1 MLTAASAAPLRTVR
15 IDARFD
21 RVGTRLRELWAHR
34 EVVYFLVWRDVKVR
48 YKQTALGVAWV
59 ILQPLLMM
67 LVFTALFGRLA
78 RVPSDGLPYPVF
90 AYLGLLPWQL
100 FATGL
105 GPAANSLVANE
116 RLVTKVYFP
125 RLAIPVAAV
134 ITGLVD
140 VAVGLAVLAP
150 AMLHYGFAPTRAVLA
165 LPALVLL
172 ATAAATAAGVGL
184 AALNVQ
190 FRDVRHALP
199 FLAQLWM
206 FATPV
211 AYPSSLLP
219 ARWRLVYALN
229 PMVGVTEGFRWAL
242 LGRTPAPLELL
253 IVSVAATAVG
263 LWAALAWF
271 ARVERG
277 FADTV

>member
-140 VAVGLAVLAP
+140 VAVGLAVLA
-150 AMLHYGFAPTRAVLA
+150 

>member
-1 MLTAASAAPLRTVR
+1 MSL
-15 IDARFD
+15 
-21 RVGTRLRELWAHR
+21 
-34 EVVYFLVWRDVKVR
+34 
-48 YKQTALGVAWV
+48 
-59 ILQPLLMM
+59 
-67 LVFTALFGRLA
+67 LFGRLA

-90 AYLGLLPWQL
+90 AYVGLLPWQL
-100 FATGL
+100 FACGL
-105 GPAANSLVANE
+105 GPAAQSLVANE

-134 ITGLVD
+134 LTGLVD
-140 VAVGLAVLAP
+140 VAVALGLLGPV
-150 AMLHYGFAPTRAVLA
+150 MLWYGVAPTRALLA
-165 LPALVLL
+165 LPALFAL
-172 ATAAATAAGVGL
+172 AAAAAAAAGIGL

-211 AYPSSLLP
+211 AYPTSLLP
-219 ARWRLVYALN
+219 ERWRLVYALN

-242 LGRTPAPLELL
+242 LGRTPPPVLPLA
-253 IVSVAATAVG
+253 VATVVTALG
-263 LWAALAWF
+263 LWLALAWF

>member
-1 MLTAASAAPLRTVR
+1 
-15 IDARFD
+15 
-21 RVGTRLRELWAHR
+21 
-34 EVVYFLVWRDVKVR
+34 
-48 YKQTALGVAWV
+48 
-59 ILQPLLMM
+59 
-67 LVFTALFGRLA
+67 
-78 RVPSDGLPYPVF
+78 
-90 AYLGLLPWQL
+90 
-100 FATGL
+100 
-105 GPAANSLVANE
+105 
-116 RLVTKVYFP
+116 
-125 RLAIPVAAV
+125 
-134 ITGLVD
+134 
-140 VAVGLAVLAP
+140 
-150 AMLHYGFAPTRAVLA
+150 VLA